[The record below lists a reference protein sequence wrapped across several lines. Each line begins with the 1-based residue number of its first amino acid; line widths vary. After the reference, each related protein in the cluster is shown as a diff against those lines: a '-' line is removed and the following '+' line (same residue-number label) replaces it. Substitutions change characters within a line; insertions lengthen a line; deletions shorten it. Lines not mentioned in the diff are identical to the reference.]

1 MKERKEESSAL
12 WQLDQTF
19 VPALGGSEYS
29 AIPARP
35 GGGWICRAGF
45 YCGYLG
51 WPRPLLSG
59 SRAPRTP
66 METPRDPCCRALQ
79 TAYGPGAIIR
89 WHRLEVLTIH
99 DYFSATFHGV
109 VI

>member
-1 MKERKEESSAL
+1 MAARSNFCTCFGWVRVFCHSRAAGRWVDLRRELLL
-12 WQLDQTF
+12 W
-19 VPALGGSEYS
+19 
-29 AIPARP
+29 IRN
-35 GGGWICRAGF
+35 
-45 YCGYLG
+45 LG